1 MNKGVYTF
9 LLLIVAII
17 FAGYSCKSDNSAEDS
32 EPDPAVIADLK
43 KILKDGKLTVLME
56 NSTTSYFIYRGKKMG
71 FEYEILREFADEL
84 GVVLEV
90 KVVDNLDD
98 LIPMLNKGEG
108 DLIACNYTYTKS
120 RKADIEFSEPYIR
133 TPQVL
138 IQRYPEG
145 WEKMKEK
152 ELTKHLILSP
162 EQLNQKKVHVWK
174 NSSYYNRLINL
185 QEETGDTIF
194 LEEVDGQIGTE
205 ELIEMTSEGMIDYT
219 VAEQNIAMANQK
231 FYPNIHI
238 STVLSVQQKIC
249 FGLRKNNPILKA
261 RLDKFINIF
270 TKKVSYRYLKKKYFE
285 MSAISNS
292 SKFKPGNIKR
302 GELSPY
308 DAIFKQV
315 AQKYGFDW
323 RILASISYHESRF
336 NPNAR
341 GFGGAY
347 GMMQFMPSTGP
358 KYGVYPSSPPSVQI
372 EGGMKKIAKD
382 FQSWSHIPDEEQR
395 FKFTLATYNAG
406 KGHVQDAQRLAEK
419 HGLNPEIWDENVEK
433 MMLNLSKQSYYRDP
447 VVKNGAHHGGVT
459 YRYVKDIYGRYLEWK
474 EAVR

>member
-162 EQLNQKKVHVWK
+162 EQLNQKRYTFGRIQVITTD
-174 NSSYYNRLINL
+174 SSIYKKKP
-185 QEETGDTIF
+185 
-194 LEEVDGQIGTE
+194 GTQ
-205 ELIEMTSEGMIDYT
+205 S
-219 VAEQNIAMANQK
+219 
-231 FYPNIHI
+231 FW
-238 STVLSVQQKIC
+238 
-249 FGLRKNNPILKA
+249 RKWMA
-261 RLDKFINIF
+261 RL
-270 TKKVSYRYLKKKYFE
+270 V
-285 MSAISNS
+285 
-292 SKFKPGNIKR
+292 
-302 GELSPY
+302 
-308 DAIFKQV
+308 
-315 AQKYGFDW
+315 QK
-323 RILASISYHESRF
+323 
-336 NPNAR
+336 
-341 GFGGAY
+341 
-347 GMMQFMPSTGP
+347 
-358 KYGVYPSSPPSVQI
+358 
-372 EGGMKKIAKD
+372 
-382 FQSWSHIPDEEQR
+382 
-395 FKFTLATYNAG
+395 
-406 KGHVQDAQRLAEK
+406 
-419 HGLNPEIWDENVEK
+419 
-433 MMLNLSKQSYYRDP
+433 NLLR
-447 VVKNGAHHGGVT
+447 
-459 YRYVKDIYGRYLEWK
+459 
-474 EAVR
+474 